1 VGKLINLETLSI
13 IFYHVFL
20 LLYKTGIWL
29 VAPWNRK
36 ARLWLEGRK
45 GLFRRMKED
54 LAVGDGATGGISVGG
69 MAQSRDDA
77 AGAKYPIIWMHCSS
91 LGEFEQGRPV
101 LERLR
106 QQTPECRIVLT
117 FFSPSGFEIKKKYKG
132 ADHVFY
138 LPLDSRSHARQFID
152 LVKPTLVL
160 WVKYDYWYY
169 FLVELK
175 RRNIPVLLISGVFR
189 GDQPFFKWY
198 GRLHRYMLE
207 CFIHLFVQTET
218 SKRLLGKLGLSQ
230 QVSVS
235 GDTRFD
241 RVIEIAEGGEPLPL
255 IGAFCGNH
263 TVIVAGSTWEED
275 EEEIDH
281 YANTHPEIRFLVAP
295 HEIDEDRLR
304 EVEHLF
310 RHSIRYSVWEQQAGG
325 GGKMSPQGRKSIK
338 SGSPA
343 GGSPAGGSASGGSG
357 WPEPNVLIIDNIGML
372 SRLYKYATITYV
384 GGGFGDD
391 GVHNVLEAA
400 VYGKPVLYGPVI
412 EKYRE
417 AVELT
422 ESGGGI
428 VIDSALEVEKVFT
441 RLLTNPAECRETGE
455 ASRNY
460 VYSQKGATERIIN
473 YISMQKMLGI

>member
-1 VGKLINLETLSI
+1 
-13 IFYHVFL
+13 
-20 LLYKTGIWL
+20 
-29 VAPWNRK
+29 
-36 ARLWLEGRK
+36 
-45 GLFRRMKED
+45 MKEE
-54 LAVGDGATGGISVGG
+54 LGIV
-69 MAQSRDDA
+69 AL
-77 AGAKYPIIWMHCSS
+77 AGAPEEPGRSTAEKYPVIWMHCSS

-101 LERLR
+101 LEGLR
-106 QQTPECRIVLT
+106 RRSPGCRIVLS
-117 FFSPSGFEIKKKYKG
+117 FFSPSGYETKKDYEG
-132 ADHVFY
+132 ADHIFY
-138 LPLDSRSHARQFID
+138 LPLDSRQHARQFID

-175 RRNIPVLLISGVFR
+175 KRNIPVLLISGIFR
-189 GDQPFFKWY
+189 VDQPFFKWY

-207 CFIHLFVQTET
+207 CFTYLFVQTDA
-218 SKRLLGKLGLSQ
+218 SKKLLGTLGLSGN
-230 QVSVS
+230 VGVS

-255 IGAFCGNH
+255 IRAFCGDH

-281 YANTHPEIRFLVAP
+281 YANTHPEIRFLIAP

-304 EVEHLF
+304 EVEQLF
-310 RHSIRYSVWEQQAGG
+310 RHAIRYSVWKEAAAGA
-325 GGKMSPQGRKSIK
+325 GKMSTQGRKNI
-338 SGSPA
+338 GLPA
-343 GGSPAGGSASGGSG
+343 GGSG

-372 SRLYKYATITYV
+372 SRLYQFATITYI

-400 VYGKPVLYGPVI
+400 VYGKPVVYGPVI
-412 EKYRE
+412 EKYIE

-428 VIDSALEVEKVFT
+428 VIDSALEVEKVFN
-441 RLLTNPAECRETGE
+441 RLLSNPEECRETGE

-460 VYSQKGATERIIN
+460 VYSQKGATERIIG
-473 YISMQKMLGI
+473 YIQEKRLLTN